1 MVSLTRLKLAWFVVC
16 AMLVAGAIMPM
27 FTFSQFY
34 IFNDTFSL
42 ASGIFYLL
50 KEGEPLLFVVVFSF
64 SILMPVWKMVLL
76 YRLLHLSDRDK
87 ERYQRQLQVL
97 SFLGKWSMLDVFVVA
112 ILVVTVKLGAIAN
125 VTVHVGIYLFTVAV
139 LASMLLTHWITA
151 ALPARAATDTNP

>member
-1 MVSLTRLKLAWFVVC
+1 MPAVTRLKLAWVIVS
-16 AMLVAGAIMPM
+16 AMLVTGAVLPM

-50 KEGEPLLFVVVFSF
+50 AEGQPLLFLVVFSF
-64 SILMPVWKMVLL
+64 SIVMPAYKMYLL
-76 YRLLHLSDRDK
+76 YRMLHTRDADAG
-87 ERYQRQLQVL
+87 RRQRQLHVL

-125 VTVHVGIYLFTVAV
+125 ITVHFGIYLFTFAV
-139 LASMLLTHWITA
+139 LASMLLTHKV
-151 ALPARAATDTNP
+151 ATLSGAGR

>member
-1 MVSLTRLKLAWFVVC
+1 MSPLTKLKLAWFIVS
-16 AMLVAGAIMPM
+16 AMLVAGAVLPM

-50 KEGEPLLFVVVFSF
+50 AEGEPLLFIIVFSF

-76 YRLLHLSDRDK
+76 YGLLHAQDGDNAR
-87 ERYQRQLQVL
+87 RRRQLHIL

-125 VTVHVGIYLFTVAV
+125 ITVHFGIYLFTLAV
-139 LASMLLTHWITA
+139 LASMLLTHKIA
-151 ALPARAATDTNP
+151 ALAGAAR

>member
-1 MVSLTRLKLAWFVVC
+1 MPLVTRLKAAWFVVS
-16 AMLVAGAIMPM
+16 AMLVAGSVLPM

-76 YRLLHLSDRDK
+76 YRLLHLSDRDM
-87 ERYQRQLQVL
+87 ERCQRQLHVL

-139 LASMLLTHWITA
+139 LASMLLTHWITL
-151 ALPARAATDTNP
+151 ALQANADVDTNP

>member
-1 MVSLTRLKLAWFVVC
+1 MTSQTRLKLAWFVVS
-16 AMLVAGAIMPM
+16 AMLVAGAVLPM

-64 SILMPVWKMVLL
+64 SILMPAWKMVLL
-76 YRLLHLSDRDK
+76 YRLLHLSERDK
-87 ERYQRQLQVL
+87 ERCQRQLHIL

-112 ILVVTVKLGAIAN
+112 ILVVTVKLGAVAN
-125 VTVHVGIYLFTVAV
+125 VTVHVGIYLFTLAV
-139 LASMLLTHWITA
+139 LASMALTHWIA
-151 ALPARAATDTNP
+151 ALPASKATDTNS

>member
-1 MVSLTRLKLAWFVVC
+1 MASLTRLKLAWFVVS
-16 AMLVAGAIMPM
+16 AMLVTGAIMPM

-50 KEGEPLLFVVVFSF
+50 TEGQPLLFLVVFSF
-64 SILMPVWKMVLL
+64 SILMPAYKMYIL
-76 YRLLHLSDRDK
+76 YRLLHKRDGNDRH
-87 ERYQRQLQVL
+87 RQLHIL

-125 VTVHVGIYLFTVAV
+125 IKVHFGIYLFTLAV
-139 LASMLLTHWITA
+139 LASMLLTHKIA
-151 ALPARAATDTNP
+151 APGGAPR

>member
-1 MVSLTRLKLAWFVVC
+1 MASLTRLKLAWFTVS
-16 AMLVAGAIMPM
+16 AMLLAGAVLPM
-27 FTFSQFY
+27 FTFSRFY

-42 ASGIFYLL
+42 ASGIFHLL
-50 KEGEPLLFVVVFSF
+50 REGEPLLFVVVFSF

-76 YRLLHLSDRDK
+76 YRLLHARDRDSAH
-87 ERYQRQLQVL
+87 RRRQLHVL

-125 VTVHVGIYLFTVAV
+125 ITVHAGIYLFTLAV

-151 ALPARAATDTNP
+151 LPANAAADTHP

>member
-1 MVSLTRLKLAWFVVC
+1 MASLTRLKLAWFTVS
-16 AMLVAGAIMPM
+16 AMLVAGAVLPM

-50 KEGEPLLFVVVFSF
+50 KEGEPLLFLVVFSF

-76 YRLLHLSDRDK
+76 YRLLHAPDRGSA
-87 ERYQRQLQVL
+87 RHRRQLHVL
-97 SFLGKWSMLDVFVVA
+97 AFLGKWSMLDVFVVA

-125 VTVHVGIYLFTVAV
+125 VTVHAGIYLFTLAV
-139 LASMLLTHWITA
+139 LASMLLTHRVA
-151 ALPARAATDTNP
+151 ALVAAGR

>member
-1 MVSLTRLKLAWFVVC
+1 MSSLSRLKLAWFIVS
-16 AMLVAGAIMPM
+16 AMLIAGAVLPM

-50 KEGEPLLFVVVFSF
+50 KEGETLLFIVVFSF

-76 YRLLHLSDRDK
+76 YRLLHSQDGDNAGRH
-87 ERYQRQLQVL
+87 RQLHVL

-112 ILVVTVKLGAIAN
+112 ILVVTVKLGAIASI
-125 VTVHVGIYLFTVAV
+125 TVHFGIYLFTLAV
-139 LASMLLTHWITA
+139 LASMLLTHRIA
-151 ALPARAATDTNP
+151 AQAGNSR